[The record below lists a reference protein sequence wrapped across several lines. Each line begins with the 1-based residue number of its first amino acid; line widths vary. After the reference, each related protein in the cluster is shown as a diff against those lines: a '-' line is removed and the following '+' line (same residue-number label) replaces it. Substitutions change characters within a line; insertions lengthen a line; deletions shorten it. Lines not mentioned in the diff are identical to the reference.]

1 MYPLT
6 ANNFVLKLTISDAV
20 IFFVSGLA
28 VFFDLWIRKIPNWVI
43 LIGLLC
49 GLTVN
54 GIQGS
59 SYLIASIL
67 GFVAGIIVLVFPFA
81 LGWLGAG
88 DVKYFGVVGAL
99 LGVSWLPRV
108 FFYSALVAGSIAVG
122 YMVTGFTRCLRFK
135 ELWLDLETMIVT
147 GGQVLPNRVS
157 ARTSEHGV
165 SVPWGV
171 AFAAG
176 TILAYYFDPTGK
188 WASF

>member
-1 MYPLT
+1 MA

-20 IFFVSGLA
+20 IFSVSGLA
-28 VFFDLWIRKIPNWVI
+28 VFFDLSIRKIPNWVI
-43 LIGLLC
+43 LIGLLF
-49 GLTVN
+49 GLTLN
-54 GIQGS
+54 GFQGS

-67 GFVAGIIVLVFPFA
+67 GFVTAIVVLILPFA

-108 FFYSALVAGSIAVG
+108 FFYSALVAGSIAAG
-122 YMVTGFTRCLRFK
+122 YMLTGFARTLRFK
-135 ELWLDLETMIVT
+135 ALWLDLKTMIVT
-147 GGQVLPNRVS
+147 GGQFLPNPVF

-176 TILAYYFDPTGK
+176 TILAYYFDSTGK

>member
-1 MYPLT
+1 
-6 ANNFVLKLTISDAV
+6 LTISDAV

-28 VFFDLWIRKIPNWVI
+28 VFFDLSIRKIPNWVI
-43 LIGLLC
+43 LVGLLC
-49 GLTVN
+49 GLTLN
-54 GIQGS
+54 GFHGS

-67 GFVAGIIVLVFPFA
+67 GFLAGIILLILPFA

-108 FFYSALVAGSIAVG
+108 FFYSALVAGSIAAG
-122 YMVTGFTRCLRFK
+122 YVLTGFGRTLRFK
-135 ELWLDLETMIVT
+135 ELWWDLKTIVYT
-147 GGQVLPNRVS
+147 GGQLLPNCVF
-157 ARTSEHGV
+157 ARTSEQGV

-176 TILAYYFDPTGK
+176 TILAYYLDSTGK

>member
-1 MYPLT
+1 LA

-28 VFFDLWIRKIPNWVI
+28 VFFDLSIRKIPNWVI
-43 LIGLLC
+43 LIGLLS
-49 GLTVN
+49 GLTLN
-54 GIQGS
+54 GFQGS

-67 GFVAGIIVLVFPFA
+67 GFVAGIVVLVFPFA

-108 FFYSALVAGSIAVG
+108 FFYSALVAGSIAAG
-122 YMVTGFTRCLRFK
+122 YMLTGFARTLRFK
-135 ELWLDLETMIVT
+135 ALWLDLKTMIVT
-147 GGQVLPNRVS
+147 CGQVLPNNPVS

-176 TILAYYFDPTGK
+176 TILAYYFDSTGK

>member
-1 MYPLT
+1 MPIL
-6 ANNFVLKLTISDAV
+6 DAV
-20 IFFVSGLA
+20 IFLVSGLA
-28 VFFDLWIRKIPNWVI
+28 VFFDLSIRKIPNWVI

-49 GLTVN
+49 GVTLN
-54 GIQGS
+54 GFQGS
-59 SYLIASIL
+59 SHLIASVL
-67 GFVAGIIVLVFPFA
+67 GFVAGIGVLVLPFA

-108 FFYSALVAGSIAVG
+108 FFYSALVAGSIAAG
-122 YMVTGFTRCLRFK
+122 YILTGFARTLRFK
-135 ELWLDLETMIVT
+135 EFWWDLKTMMLT
-147 GGQVLPNRVS
+147 GGQVLFNPVS

-176 TILAYYFDPTGK
+176 TILAYYLDSTGK

>member
-1 MYPLT
+1 M
-6 ANNFVLKLTISDAV
+6 TISDAV
-20 IFFVSGLA
+20 IIFVSGLA
-28 VFFDLWIRKIPNWVI
+28 VFFDLSIRKIPNWVI
-43 LIGLLC
+43 LVGLLC

-54 GIQGS
+54 GFQGT
-59 SYLIASIL
+59 SYLVASIL
-67 GFVAGIIVLVFPFA
+67 GFVVGVVVLVFPFA

-108 FFYSALVAGSIAVG
+108 FFYSALVAGSIAAG
-122 YMVTGFTRCLRFK
+122 YIVAGFARSSRFK
-135 ELWLDLETMIVT
+135 ELWLDLKTMVVS
-147 GGQVLPNRVS
+147 GGRVFPDTVP

-188 WASF
+188 WASL

>member
-1 MYPLT
+1 LA

-20 IFFVSGLA
+20 IFSVSGLA
-28 VFFDLWIRKIPNWVI
+28 VFFDLSIRKIPNWVI
-43 LIGLLC
+43 LIGLLF
-49 GLTVN
+49 GLTLN
-54 GIQGS
+54 GFQGS

-67 GFVAGIIVLVFPFA
+67 GFVTAIVVLILPFA

-108 FFYSALVAGSIAVG
+108 FFYSALVAGSIAAG
-122 YMVTGFTRCLRFK
+122 YMLMGFARTLRFK
-135 ELWLDLETMIVT
+135 ELWLDLKTMIVT
-147 GGQVLPNRVS
+147 GGQFLPNSVS

-176 TILAYYFDPTGK
+176 TILAYYFDSTGK